1 MLTDEMQTLIR
12 NFSAAAVATVN
23 EDGTPSVSPKATFV
37 VIDDRTLVFGNI
49 RSPGTIRNLQRN
61 PAIELCFTDILAR
74 RAVRVTGTA
83 TVIPAEEAD
92 PQIVGAFETLW
103 APYLERVRSF
113 VKIRVSSAEMI
124 LSPAYDIGLSEEEL
138 RASNLTRLNGI
149 K

>member
-1 MLTDEMQTLIR
+1 
-12 NFSAAAVATVN
+12 
-23 EDGTPSVSPKATFV
+23 
-37 VIDDRTLVFGNI
+37 
-49 RSPGTIRNLQRN
+49 
-61 PAIELCFTDILAR
+61 
-74 RAVRVTGTA
+74 
-83 TVIPAEEAD
+83 VIPAEEAD